1 MSIRIFPCTIRQAK
15 AYVAEH
21 HRHHMP
27 PQGAL
32 FALAALDGDRLCGV
46 VIVGRPVARGLD
58 DGVTAEVTRCCT
70 DGTRNACSALYGR
83 ARRAAHAL
91 GYSRVVTYTL
101 PSEGGASLR
110 GAGWREV
117 AATDGGSW
125 DTPSRPRMDKHPTV
139 PKLRW
144 EAA

>member
-15 AYVAEH
+15 AY
-21 HRHHMP
+21 
-27 PQGAL
+27 
-32 FALAALDGDRLCGV
+32 
-46 VIVGRPVARGLD
+46 
-58 DGVTAEVTRCCT
+58 
-70 DGTRNACSALYGR
+70 
-83 ARRAAHAL
+83 AL
-91 GYSRVVTYTL
+91 GYLRVVTYTL

-117 AATDGGSW
+117 ASTDGGSW
-125 DTPSRPRMDKHPTV
+125 DTPSRPRMDKHPTA